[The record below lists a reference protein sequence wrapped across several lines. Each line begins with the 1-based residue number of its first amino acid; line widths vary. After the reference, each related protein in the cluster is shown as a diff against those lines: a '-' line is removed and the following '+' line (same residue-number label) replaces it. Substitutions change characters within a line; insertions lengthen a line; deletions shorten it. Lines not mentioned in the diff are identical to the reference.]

1 MASMKNRRQL
11 RLRFRKRPRR
21 GRPPGKGRLPVAHRE
36 RAKFVRCRVLHV
48 RLRVREDVPR
58 LRRQRLAAAIRAA
71 LVGGCRKDGFRI
83 CEFSVQSNHI
93 HLVCEADNHE
103 ALARGMQGFGVR
115 AAKAINKA
123 LGRKGSVFAERY
135 AVTVVSS
142 ARQVR
147 NTLCYVLHNAR
158 RHGARVTGADVFS
171 SARYFTGWSQATGLP
186 APDPEQGVP
195 VAPARS
201 DLLRSRWRYLGLIDP
216 DEMPAAGRMLGED
229 EGRAGQG

>member
-1 MASMKNRRQL
+1 MVTMKNRRQ
-11 RLRFRKRPRR
+11 LRFRKRPRR
-21 GRPPGKGRLPVAHRE
+21 GRPPGTGRRPVAHRE
-36 RAKFVRCRVLHV
+36 RAKFVRRRVLHV
-48 RLRVREDVPR
+48 RLRVRDDVPR
-58 LRRQRLAAAIRAA
+58 LRRRRLAAAIRRA
-71 LVGGCRKDGFRI
+71 LIGGCRKDGFRI

-115 AAKAINKA
+115 AAKAINRA

-135 AVTVVSS
+135 AATVVSS

-158 RHGARVTGADVFS
+158 RHGARFAGADAFS
-171 SARYFTGWSQATGLP
+171 SARYFTGWSRPTGLP
-186 APDPEQGVP
+186 PPDREEAPP
-195 VAPARS
+195 VASAQS

-216 DEMPAAGRMLGED
+216 DETPPAGRASAS
-229 EGRAGQG
+229 AGHI

>member
-1 MASMKNRRQL
+1 M
-11 RLRFRKRPRR
+11 RLRFAKRPRR
-21 GRPPGKGRLPVAHRE
+21 GRPPGKGRRPVAHRE
-36 RAKFVRCRVLHV
+36 RPKFVRRRVLHV
-48 RLRVREDVPR
+48 RLRVRDDVPR
-58 LRRQRLAAAIRAA
+58 LRRQRLAAAIRKA

-83 CEFSVQSNHI
+83 CEFSVQSNHL
-93 HLVCEADNHE
+93 HLVCEADHHE

-158 RHGARVTGADVFS
+158 RHGARIRGADAFS
-171 SARYFTGWSQATGLP
+171 SARYFTGWAKPTGLP
-186 APDPEQGVP
+186 PPDPEQARP

-201 DLLRSRWRYLGLIDP
+201 DLLRSRWRFLGLIDP
-216 DEMPAAGRMLGED
+216 DETPP
-229 EGRAGQG
+229 AGQVSPLRRSSQL

>member
-1 MASMKNRRQL
+1 
-11 RLRFRKRPRR
+11 
-21 GRPPGKGRLPVAHRE
+21 
-36 RAKFVRCRVLHV
+36 VLHV
-48 RLRVREDVPR
+48 RLRVRDDVPR
-58 LRRQRLAAAIRAA
+58 LRRARLATAIRRA
-71 LVGGCRKDGFRI
+71 LVGGCKKDGFRI

-158 RHGARVTGADVFS
+158 RHGARMEGADAFS
-171 SARYFTGWSQATGLP
+171 SARYFTGWSRATELP
-186 APDPEQGVP
+186 PPDPDESWP
-195 VAPARS
+195 VAPAQS

-216 DEMPAAGRMLGED
+216 DEMPPAGRAMEKSGER
-229 EGRAGQG
+229 GVAA

>member
-1 MASMKNRRQL
+1 
-11 RLRFRKRPRR
+11 
-21 GRPPGKGRLPVAHRE
+21 
-36 RAKFVRCRVLHV
+36 
-48 RLRVREDVPR
+48 VPR
-58 LRRQRLAAAIRAA
+58 LRRQRLAAAIRQA
-71 LVGGCRKDGFRI
+71 LVGGCHKPGFRI

-103 ALARGMQGFGVR
+103 ALARGMQGFAVR
-115 AAKAINKA
+115 AAKAINKV

-158 RHGARVTGADVFS
+158 RHGARIAGADLFS
-171 SARYFTGWSQATGLP
+171 SARYFTGWSRPTGLP
-186 APDPEQGVP
+186 PPEPEHGI
-195 VAPARS
+195 PAARART

-216 DEMPAAGRMLGED
+216 DEMPPGGRLAGLG
-229 EGRAGQG
+229 